1 MRLLAFLCPYKGHL
15 YKFKQAWEADL
26 FKAKDTEG
34 NIKEFLF
41 ARNDNAYTNENVVK
55 ALIEK
60 ENLKNEVDK
69 EHYLVNLECK
79 RCGHRISI
87 SDRLYLPKHHV

>member
-15 YKFKQAWEADL
+15 YKFKQAWVADR
-26 FKAKDTEG
+26 FGAKDKQG
-34 NIKEFLF
+34 NVKEFLF
-41 ARNDNAYTNENVVK
+41 ARNDDAYTNEDVIK

-60 ENLKNEVDK
+60 ENLKEEADR
-69 EHYLVNLECK
+69 EYYLINLECK

-87 SDRLYLPKHHV
+87 SDRLYSPKHHV